1 MPDSPFPRTS
11 AAPPAVAVIPAAGS
25 GSRMQS
31 ETPKQYLTIAGRT
44 LLEHAVAAFL
54 PVTGIVAVIV
64 VVAPDDAR
72 ASQLPGLAHERVRI
86 VASGGATRRD
96 SVLAG
101 LAELPAQQ
109 PAEDCWVLVHDAA
122 RPGITPQQIARLL
135 RELADDPVGGLLA
148 LPVVDTVKRA
158 GDGRVDR
165 TEPREGLWL
174 AQTPQMFRASVL
186 RHALS
191 LHADVTDEAQAIER
205 LSLRARLVRG
215 SRRNLKVTMPE
226 DLDALRALWE
236 IEQ

>member
-1 MPDSPFPRTS
+1 MRDSQSFTS
-11 AAPPAVAVIPAAGS
+11 SRVPPAVALIPAAGT
-25 GSRMQS
+25 GSRMRS
-31 ETPKQYLTIAGRT
+31 DTPKQYLTIAGRT
-44 LLEHAVAAFL
+44 LLEHAAAAFL
-54 PVTGIVAVIV
+54 AVAGIEAVVV
-64 VVAPDDAR
+64 VVAPDDTR

-86 VASGGATRRD
+86 AASGGATRRD
-96 SVLAG
+96 TVLAG
-101 LAELPAQQ
+101 LAEIPTQQ
-109 PAEDCWVLVHDAA
+109 AAEDPWVLVHDAA
-122 RPGITPQQIARLL
+122 RPGITSQQIARLL

-148 LPVVDTVKRA
+148 VPVVDTVKRA
-158 GDGRVDR
+158 SDGRIDR

-186 RHALS
+186 RRALS

-205 LSLRARLVRG
+205 LALRARLVRG

>member
-1 MPDSPFPRTS
+1 MPDSPLDSTLTTL
-11 AAPPAVAVIPAAGS
+11 PAVAVIPAAGT
-25 GSRMQS
+25 GRRMLS
-31 ETPKQYLTIAGRT
+31 ELPKQYLTIAGRT
-44 LLEHAVAAFL
+44 LLEHVVAAFL
-54 PVTGIVAVIV
+54 PVTGIGAVIV
-64 VVAPDDAR
+64 VVARDDAR

-96 SVLAG
+96 TVLAG

-109 PAEDCWVLVHDAA
+109 SAGDPWVLVHDAA
-122 RPGITPQQIARLL
+122 RPGITPQQIERLL
-135 RELADDPVGGLLA
+135 HELADDPVGGLLA
-148 LPVVDTVKRA
+148 VPVVDTVKRA
-158 GDGRVDR
+158 SDGRIDR

-186 RHALS
+186 RRALS

-205 LSLRARLVRG
+205 LSMHARLVRG

-226 DLDALRALWE
+226 DLEALRALWE